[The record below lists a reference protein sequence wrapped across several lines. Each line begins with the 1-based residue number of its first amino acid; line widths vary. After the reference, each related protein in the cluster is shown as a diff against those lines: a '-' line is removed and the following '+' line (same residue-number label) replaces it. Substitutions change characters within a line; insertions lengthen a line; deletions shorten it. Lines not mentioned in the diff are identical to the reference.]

1 MTPSLLV
8 ALTALS
14 SLPVLA
20 EPVAEGEVTGLVF
33 DQATGLPVEG
43 VQVAGGGQ
51 TATTDRFGAFVLSL
65 PPGAV
70 TLTLSGPGGLAGAVP
85 DVGVAAGQVSEVLIS
100 LSSEAPARVSTE
112 SAKEQEPQVEE
123 DAALAT
129 LSGTIQNEEGAAI
142 AGARIYVR
150 GWTGEGRSGADGAFS
165 FQVPV
170 GTHEL
175 SVLSTG
181 YAAGTVPG
189 VEVTA
194 EGGTVVV
201 QLVEVG
207 MALAEFKVTVPRV
220 SGGESTLLAERQDAS
235 EVVDSLSAEQMTRRG
250 DSSAAAALQRVT
262 GLTVV
267 DGKFVYVR
275 GLGER
280 YSASLFNG
288 STLPSPEPG
297 RRVVPLDL
305 FPTAMLESVV
315 IQKTYSASMPGEFG
329 GGVVRLRTKGVPEEP
344 VFKVSLNSTYQ
355 DGTTFQ
361 EGWAIDRGPQDWLG
375 YGTEFRA
382 LPASVEQATRN
393 TPLQLLNALPGSVGF
408 TNDELET
415 LGKAFKNRWGLDR
428 VEARPD
434 VSASVV
440 AGGGVELP
448 ARSKLG
454 IIAGGTYRNQWDR
467 ALYDSTTYVLDG
479 DELTPDKAYSF
490 DELSNTVALSGIL
503 HVAGELLEHQKVGA
517 TLVYIHDAE
526 SYALEGYGEEDDIG
540 TETRRQREQWTER
553 TLKVTQVE
561 GDHTFPFLMDLGL
574 DWRYAL
580 SQASRAEP
588 DRRDLLMQPVD
599 ETRTG
604 PNDDWYLRFQG
615 GGHSMFYSALDDV
628 VGDLGLDAELPWG
641 NHSEDAR
648 AWHGSVGVGLQ
659 NVNRVRGVDVRRFRY
674 DILGTGEEDG
684 GRGFLVNEP
693 QDIFVPDNINEDGL
707 RVAEGTLAT
716 DNYEAVQEIRGRYVE
731 TQVAAPWGTSL
742 LLGMRLESSFQRA
755 NTFQL
760 FSADAEPVTGLL
772 DTVDRL
778 PAATLT
784 QPLSGPLAQ
793 RPMQLRLGYGKT
805 VNRPDLRELSPSTY
819 YDVKTNRE
827 VVGNPDLTR
836 AVIENYDVRWEW
848 YLSSDESVSVAG
860 FVKQFTDPIESVIE
874 VGAAGR
880 LTLANASA
888 AQNNGLELDVRKS
901 IGSGSG
907 TVLDDLYVMANA
919 SFIQSSVEL
928 GEIGGSATSKQR
940 PLQGQS
946 PWVYNAQLS
955 YEGADSPVRAAVLY
969 NVSGPRITQ
978 VGTNGVPDQYQ
989 QPVHRLDT
997 VVNVDLGAGWS
1008 SRLSGRNLLDS
1019 PSVETVGNQ
1028 TSLSIRRGWQVGLG
1042 VSWQAPGKDER
1053 AEAKARRGAR
1063 RDARSA
1069 APAG

>member
-1 MTPSLLV
+1 MTPALLLAMAAASAV
-8 ALTALS
+8 PAF
-14 SLPVLA
+14 A
-20 EPVAEGEVTGLVF
+20 EPVSVGSVTGLVF
-33 DQATGLPVEG
+33 DQETGLPAAG
-43 VQVAGGGQ
+43 VSVAAGGQ
-51 TATTDRFGAFVLSL
+51 VTDTDRFGSFVLSL
-65 PPGAV
+65 PPGVV
-70 TLTLSGPGGLAGAVP
+70 TLTLSGPGGLAGTVP
-85 DVGVAAGQVSEVLIS
+85 DVAVAAGQVSEVLIS
-100 LSSEAPARVSTE
+100 LSATHPAAVTTEAAQGQGPAMSAPE
-112 SAKEQEPQVEE
+112 SV
-123 DAALAT
+123 ALAT
-129 LSGTIQNEEGAAI
+129 LQGTVQDEKGAPI
-142 AGARIYVR
+142 VGARIYVR
-150 GWTGEGRSGADGAFS
+150 GWEGEGRSGVDGSFS
-165 FQVPV
+165 FSVPV
-170 GTHEL
+170 GRHEL
-175 SVLSTG
+175 SVLATG
-181 YAAGTVPG
+181 YAAGAVPD
-189 VEVTA
+189 VDVTA
-194 EGGTVVV
+194 QGGAASI
-201 QLVEVG
+201 QLVEAG

-250 DSSAAAALQRVT
+250 DASAAAALQRVT

-267 DGKFVYVR
+267 GGKYVYVR

-315 IQKTYSASMPGEFG
+315 VQKTYSASMPGEFG

-344 VFKVSLNSTYQ
+344 LFKVSLNSTYQ
-355 DGTTFQ
+355 NGTTFQ
-361 EGWAIDRGPQDWLG
+361 EGWGIDRGSRDWLG

-382 LPASVEQATRN
+382 LPAAVEQATRR

-408 TNDELET
+408 TNEELED

-440 AGGGVELP
+440 TGGGVSLP

-454 IIAGGTYRNQWDR
+454 VIAGGTYRNQWDR

-479 DELTPDKAYSF
+479 TALTADRTYSF

-503 HVAGELLEHQKVGA
+503 HVAGELLEHQKVSA
-517 TLVYIHDAE
+517 TLVYIHDSE

-540 TETRRQREQWTER
+540 TDTRRQREQWTER

-561 GDHTFPFLMDLGL
+561 GDHTFPALWDLGL

-604 PNDDWYLRFQG
+604 PGDDWYLRFQG
-615 GGHSMFYSALDDV
+615 GGHSIFYSSLEDM

-648 AWHGSVGVGLQ
+648 AWRGSVGVGLQ
-659 NVNRVRGVDVRRFRY
+659 SVNRVRGVDVRRFRY

-693 QDIFVPDNINEDGL
+693 EDIFVPDNINEDGL

-716 DNYEAVQEIRGRYVE
+716 DNYEAVQEVRGRYLE
-731 TQVAAPWGTSL
+731 TKVSAPWGTSL

-760 FSADAEPVTGLL
+760 FASDAKPVTGLL
-772 DTVDRL
+772 NTSDSL

-784 QPLSGPLAQ
+784 QPLTGPLAE
-793 RPMQLRLGYGKT
+793 RPMQLRMGYGKT

-836 AVIENYDVRWEW
+836 ALIENYDLRWEW

-860 FVKQFTDPIESVIE
+860 FVKRFDSPIESVIE

-880 LTLANASA
+880 LTLANATA

-901 IGSGSG
+901 IGFGSG
-907 TVLDDLYVMANA
+907 TVLDDLYLMANA
-919 SFIQSSVEL
+919 TLIQSSVEL

-955 YEGADSPVRAAVLY
+955 YEGADSPVRAALLY
-969 NVSGPRITQ
+969 NVAGPRITQ
-978 VGTNGVPDQYQ
+978 VGTNGVPDQLQ
-989 QPVHRLDT
+989 QPVHRLDA
-997 VVNVDLGAGWS
+997 VVNVELGAGWS

-1019 PSVETVGNQ
+1019 PSVETVGDQ
-1028 TSLSIRRGWQVGLG
+1028 TALSVRRGWQVGLG
-1042 VSWQAPGKDER
+1042 VSWRAPGKD
-1053 AEAKARRGAR
+1053 AGTAAKADRGSRTA
-1063 RDARSA
+1063 DSA
-1069 APAG
+1069 G